1 MWFGSNCE
9 GFQAMYIGPGYLQQ
23 LDDGTSNDENNEDF

>member
-9 GFQAMYIGPGYLQQ
+9 GFQAMYIGPRYLQ

>member
-9 GFQAMYIGPGYLQQ
+9 GFQAMYIGLGYLQ
-23 LDDGTSNDENNEDF
+23 LDDGTSNDENNKDF